1 MMTKTRGPEGPTKDD
16 IAWYLKVIA
25 GQKKRNPET
34 AGAQRRKRA
43 ENPEKGKPPAQAK
56 IGPDANKR

>member
-1 MMTKTRGPEGPTKDD
+1 MMTKTRGPEGPTKRR
-16 IAWYLKVIA
+16 YCMVSK
-25 GQKKRNPET
+25 GNRRSKKRNPET